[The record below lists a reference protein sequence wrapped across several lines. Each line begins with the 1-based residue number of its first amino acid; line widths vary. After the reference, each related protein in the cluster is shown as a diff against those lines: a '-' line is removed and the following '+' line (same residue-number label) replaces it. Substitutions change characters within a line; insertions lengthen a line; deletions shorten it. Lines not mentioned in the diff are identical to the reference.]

1 MMKLDTRD
9 QRRDRREM
17 PLMLTVS
24 DVKQLG
30 YCARIVYYG
39 YLLGGRR
46 PSTFKMSEGTRAHV
60 DETRREA
67 RRSLRAYGLEGEASE
82 NARREF
88 DVSLRSERLGL
99 AGRLDLVI
107 HAGKEVI
114 PVDFKHGTAQPGR
127 NHRYQL
133 TAYALL
139 VEEAWGK
146 PVRRGFITLIPLKRS
161 VPVPITA
168 TMREEVQRSITEIRG
183 MIEREEMPPPTRMRE
198 RCRDC
203 EFRRWCNDLDT

>member
-1 MMKLDTRD
+1 VEVKAMTAPVAPVEAPM
-9 QRRDRREM
+9 
-17 PLMLTVS
+17 MLTVT

-46 PSTFKMSEGTRAHV
+46 PTTFKMGEGTRAH
-60 DETRREA
+60 EEEARREA
-67 RRSLRAYGLEGEASE
+67 RRSFQAYGLDAGE
-82 NARREF
+82 RHF

-107 HAGKEVI
+107 EGEDELI

-139 VEEAWGK
+139 VEEQWK
-146 PVRRGFITLIPLKRS
+146 RPVRRGFISLIPLKRA
-161 VPVPITA
+161 VEVPITP
-168 TMREEVQRSITEIRG
+168 TMREEVRRSIVRVRQLIRD
-183 MIEREEMPPPTRMRE
+183 EQMPPPTRMRG

-203 EFRRWCNDLDT
+203 EFRRWCNDLG

>member
-1 MMKLDTRD
+1 MAVETTTAPM
-9 QRRDRREM
+9 
-17 PLMLTVS
+17 MLTVT

-46 PSTFKMSEGTRAHV
+46 PTTFKMGEGTRAHV

-67 RRSLRAYGLEGEASE
+67 RRSLQAYDLDEGE
-82 NARREF
+82 RRF

-107 HAGKEVI
+107 ESEDEVI

-139 VEEAWGK
+139 VEEIWK
-146 PVRRGFITLIPLKRS
+146 RPVRRGFITLIPIKRAIC
-161 VPVPITA
+161 VPITP
-168 TMREEVQRSITEIRG
+168 TMREEVLRNIARVRQ
-183 MIEREEMPPPTRMRE
+183 MIGAEQMPPPTRMRG
-198 RCRDC
+198 RCHDC
-203 EFRRWCNDLDT
+203 EFRRWCNDLE

>member
-1 MMKLDTRD
+1 MAGQTAASM
-9 QRRDRREM
+9 
-17 PLMLTVS
+17 MLTVT

-39 YLLGGRR
+39 HLLGGRR
-46 PSTFKMSEGTRAHV
+46 PATFKMDEGIRAHV
-60 DETRREA
+60 EETRREA
-67 RRSLRAYGLEGEASE
+67 RRSLRAYGLDEGK
-82 NARREF
+82 RQF

-99 AGRLDLVI
+99 AGRLDMVI
-107 HAGKEVI
+107 EGKGEVI

-139 VEEAWGK
+139 VEEIWK
-146 PVRRGFITLIPLKRS
+146 RPVRRGFISLIPLKQAVCR
-161 VPVPITA
+161 PITA
-168 TMREEVQRSITEIRG
+168 TMREEVLRTIARVRQ
-183 MIEREEMPPPTRMRE
+183 MIAREQVPPPTRMRG

-203 EFRRWCNDLDT
+203 EFRRWCNDLE